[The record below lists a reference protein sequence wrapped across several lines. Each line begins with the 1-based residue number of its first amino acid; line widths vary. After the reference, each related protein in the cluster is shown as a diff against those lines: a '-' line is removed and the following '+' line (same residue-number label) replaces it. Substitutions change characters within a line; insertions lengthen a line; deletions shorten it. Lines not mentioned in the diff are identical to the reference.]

1 MKKGA
6 TPLGHPSPWRALLIA
21 IATWGLLAAAMAV
34 ARLFD
39 ARARGA
45 APPPADAIVA
55 ALPYF
60 VPLMLLSWGLYV
72 AFARWPRLG
81 ERPLWVAG
89 LMASVLI
96 VFFPAY
102 LVYQAL
108 VEVIQEGR
116 PLAQLSAVIASQSR
130 FGWWTDV
137 MILTG
142 TCAAHLAM
150 AAWQRTVERDLAL
163 HRERSENL
171 QLRLTLLQ
179 GQLEPHFLFNS
190 LNSVS
195 ALVRTG
201 ERGAALAALTELS
214 DLIRHALRASRSGWM
229 SMAAEIV
236 FIAQYLRLQRLR
248 HGERLSIAVDVED
261 GRWSELACPPLLLQ
275 PLVENA
281 VKHGVE
287 RSPAPG
293 SISIELKLS
302 GADMMRFSVA
312 NSLDPNFTQPA
323 PPGTNMGLAITRD
336 RLAALYGS
344 RALLTT
350 EQHADRFV
358 ATLEIPV
365 EAIDDKPPGP
375 DRR

>member
-1 MKKGA
+1 MTA
-6 TPLGHPSPWRALLIA
+6 PRPRSC
-21 IATWGLLAAAMAV
+21 LAA
-34 ARLFD
+34 L
-39 ARARGA
+39 
-45 APPPADAIVA
+45 
-55 ALPYF
+55 
-60 VPLMLLSWGLYV
+60 
-72 AFARWPRLG
+72 
-81 ERPLWVAG
+81 
-89 LMASVLI
+89 
-96 VFFPAY
+96 
-102 LVYQAL
+102 
-108 VEVIQEGR
+108 
-116 PLAQLSAVIASQSR
+116 
-130 FGWWTDV
+130 
-137 MILTG
+137 
-142 TCAAHLAM
+142 
-150 AAWQRTVERDLAL
+150 
-163 HRERSENL
+163 
-171 QLRLTLLQ
+171 
-179 GQLEPHFLFNS
+179 
-190 LNSVS
+190 
-195 ALVRTG
+195 
-201 ERGAALAALTELS
+201 AALAALTELS